1 MRSWKESKNCI
12 FIKAP
17 EPFNFKVNV
26 DYFLR
31 DPNEC
36 MYEIEENTITRV
48 IEINHLR
55 TLIQI
60 SKAGSDYLAVECLA
74 GTKAES
80 FEDKETIVNYICE
93 WFDFDTDL
101 LPFYEMGRRDL
112 LLQPVIERFY
122 GLRIMGLN
130 DLFEALCWGIL
141 GQQINLK
148 FAYTLKRQ
156 FVEKFGEHLDYNGK
170 NYWIFPLYEKISKL
184 TAEDMADIKMTKRK
198 REYIIGVAK
207 LMANGDLSKENLL
220 HVDDLKQAEKELIR
234 IRGIGPWT
242 ANYVLMRCL
251 RYPDAFPIDDVGL
264 INAIQFV
271 KGMERKPT
279 KAEIRELSAA
289 WSTWEAYATFY
300 LWRMLY

>member
-1 MRSWKESKNCI
+1 MRTWSESKNRI
-12 FIKAP
+12 FIKTP
-17 EPFNFKVNV
+17 EPFDFKVNL
-26 DYFLR
+26 DYLQR
-31 DPNEC
+31 DSNEC
-36 MYEIEENTITRV
+36 MYEIEENTIIRV
-48 IEINHLR
+48 MEINHLR
-55 TLIQI
+55 ALVRI
-60 SKAGSDYLAVECLA
+60 SETDSECLAVEFIA
-74 GTKAES
+74 GTKPELL
-80 FEDKETIVNYICE
+80 EDKEAVVNYICE
-93 WFDFDTDL
+93 WFDFDTNL
-101 LPFYEMGRRDL
+101 MPFYESGRQDL
-112 LLQPVIERFY
+112 LLKPAIERFY

-130 DLFEALCWGIL
+130 DLFEGLCWGIL

-170 NYWIFPLYEKISKL
+170 NYWVFPSYEKISKL

>member
-1 MRSWKESKNCI
+1 MRTWSESKNRI
-12 FIKAP
+12 FIKTP
-17 EPFNFKVNV
+17 EPFDFKVNL
-26 DYFLR
+26 DYLQR
-31 DPNEC
+31 DSNEC
-36 MYEIEENTITRV
+36 MYEIEENTIIRV
-48 IEINHLR
+48 MEINHLR
-55 TLIQI
+55 ALVRI
-60 SKAGSDYLAVECLA
+60 SETDSECLAVEFIA
-74 GTKAES
+74 GTKPELL
-80 FEDKETIVNYICE
+80 EDKEAVVNYICE

-101 LPFYEMGRRDL
+101 LPFYESGRQDL
-112 LLQPVIERFY
+112 LLKPAIERFY

-170 NYWIFPLYEKISKL
+170 NYWIFPSYEKISKL

-234 IRGIGPWT
+234 IRGVGPWT